1 MARED
6 WVLEPQDDYW
16 LEEYD
21 HLPFRTAKAR
31 SGYPTKEAAEER
43 RKVVLDDLARN
54 WDIYPSLLVVSRP
67 VVSQR
72 SS

>member
-21 HLPFRTAKAR
+21 HLPFRTSKAR

-43 RKVVLDDLARN
+43 KKVVLEDLQRN
-54 WDIYPSLLVVSRP
+54 WGITPMLLVVARAE
-67 VVSQR
+67 VSQR